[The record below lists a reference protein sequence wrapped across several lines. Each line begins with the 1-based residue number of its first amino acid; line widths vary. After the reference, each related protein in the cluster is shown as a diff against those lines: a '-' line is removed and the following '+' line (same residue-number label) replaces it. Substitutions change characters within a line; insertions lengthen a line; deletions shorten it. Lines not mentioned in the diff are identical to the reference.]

1 MFPGALHCDNT
12 KGHADCVHITV
23 KRTQVVLV
31 SDILTVMMLRGVT
44 GRHLSDVYHSLAP
57 ESEHTRCLLAFNQAP
72 QFPLP

>member
-23 KRTQVVLV
+23 ERTQVVLV

-44 GRHLSDVYHSLAP
+44 
-57 ESEHTRCLLAFNQAP
+57 
-72 QFPLP
+72 